1 MMLSDSSIPYI
12 IIGGGGHAKVLIDM
26 LQEQECK
33 IIGYTEMIDK
43 KESILGITCIGSD
56 DEILKYNCED
66 VFLVNGVGSTGDQSH
81 RKNIYESYTSKG
93 YIFPAVVSASASISR
108 DAEVGI
114 GVQIMRGALI
124 QPGVKI
130 DVNVIVNTGVMIDH
144 DCIIGKHVHIAP
156 GVTISGGVTIDEMSH
171 IGTGAKIIQGINIG
185 REALVAAGAVVINN
199 VSEKTCVKG
208 VPAKRQDR
216 MISSE

>member
-1 MMLSDSSIPYI
+1 MIRMMLSDSSRPYI

-26 LQEQECK
+26 LQELDVN
-33 IIGYTEMIDK
+33 IIGYTEINEIYEK
-43 KESILGITCIGSD
+43 ILGVPCIGND
-56 DEILKYNCED
+56 DEIFKYKVEEIY
-66 VFLVNGVGSTGDQSH
+66 LVNGLGSTGDNTY
-81 RKNIYESYTSKG
+81 RKMIFEKFTGKG
-93 YIFPAVVSASASISR
+93 YLFPSIVSITASLSGNIK
-108 DAEVGI
+108 VGS
-114 GVQIMRGALI
+114 GVQIMRGVLI
-124 QPGVKI
+124 QPGVAL
-130 DVNVIVNTGVMIDH
+130 DDNTIVNTGAVIDH

-208 VPAKRQDR
+208 VPAK
-216 MISSE
+216 